1 MKKADLVNKTR
12 NYDITVRRD
21 GKFWYIE
28 IPELEGA
35 TQARTLNEVE
45 EMATDYIALATDTD
59 PSSITLTRRIQL
71 PSQVEKYLSVAAA
84 KRQVEADAR
93 REAAEASRNAAKLLK
108 ENGLTM
114 REIGAVLEVSH
125 QRAQQL
131 VSH

>member
-1 MKKADLVNKTR
+1 METR

-28 IPELEGA
+28 IPELDGA

-59 PSSITLTRRIQL
+59 PSSITLTRRVQL
-71 PSQVEKYLSVAAA
+71 PSQVETYLSVAAA